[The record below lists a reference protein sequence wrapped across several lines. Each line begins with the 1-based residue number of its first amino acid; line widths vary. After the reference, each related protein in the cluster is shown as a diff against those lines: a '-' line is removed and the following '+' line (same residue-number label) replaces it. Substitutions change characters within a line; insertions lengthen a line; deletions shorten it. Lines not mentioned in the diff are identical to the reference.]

1 MVKHVTRKKG
11 SGDESDNVKREIW
24 GRSKGDLGRSREDPE
39 IGVTRKE
46 RER

>member
-1 MVKHVTRKKG
+1 MVKNVTRKKG

-24 GRSKGDLGRSREDPE
+24 GRSREDPE